1 VIEDVG
7 PQKILIL
14 GHRKI
19 NCLVLRTLHL
29 NATGGYFSFFLTA
42 SLVTRKVR
50 AYTSVALIPDQEKL
64 TRCQRFDLESGSP
77 GGYMPTRRDV
87 LKASLLASAAVA
99 AAKGISPFYVG
110 MNAVPRY
117 SGQLIDEDT
126 LVFPVSGAGRDRLL
140 LDFGWRF
147 HFGHADN
154 PSQDFGFGSSSG
166 GNFQKSGNF
175 MPAGAIAF
183 DDSDWRSLDLP
194 HDWAVELP
202 FQNDPDLSSKG
213 FYPLGRKYPATSVG
227 WYRRVFELPAEDA
240 GKRITIEFD
249 GAYRE
254 TMVVFNGF
262 YLGHHSG
269 GYDPF
274 TFDVSDFAY
283 LGQRNVLLVRV
294 DATQSDGWFYEGAGI
309 YRHVWLVKTNPL
321 HVKQWGTFVR
331 SQVRADEASL
341 SILTEVSNHG
351 NAGRDARVLSI
362 ILDPSGQPVG
372 KHAAAFASIPAG
384 AEQSY
389 RQEIVVKRPGLWS
402 LEERLIYK
410 LVTEV
415 QAEGQV
421 VDRYET
427 PFGIRTTEF
436 DAEKGL
442 LLNGKSVK
450 LKGTCNHQDHAG
462 VGAALP
468 DAVQNYRIR
477 KLQEMGCNSIRTSH
491 NPPTPELLD
500 ACDQKGMLV
509 FDETRMMSSNPEG
522 LSQFENLVRRDRNHP
537 SVLMWSMGNEEGQA
551 NTARGTLI
559 LTAMKAVATRHDGSR
574 PVSIAPAGAIG
585 TGGLA
590 VCDVAGYN
598 YMDPGAEA
606 FHKAHPD
613 KPVMGTETVSAV
625 GTRGIYVTDRAR
637 GFVSSY
643 DPYTTTGR
651 ASAEGWWRF
660 CNERP
665 WLSGGFV
672 WTGFDY
678 RGEPSPYGWP
688 NISSQYGIIDT
699 CGFPKN
705 SFYYYQSWWA
715 TKPVLHLFPHWNW
728 PGMEGKEIAVW
739 AYSNLD
745 RVELFLNGQNL
756 GAKDVKRD
764 SHVAWIVKYAPG
776 FIEAQG
782 WKDGKQV
789 MTTRRE
795 TTDSAAKLLVH
806 ADREEVSADGEDV
819 AMFGVEVQD
828 ADGRTVPIT
837 DNEVTFR
844 VSGAGKLIGV
854 GNGDP
859 TDHASDKGTSRKAFS
874 GFCMAL
880 VQSSNTAGVITV
892 QATSPGLAPASVTI
906 RARPVKLR
914 PQVPVWQR
922 EVPSGPGITGLWR
935 PVPAPVGSS
944 DSFISTLV
952 GINTVFVL
960 RQYGGKLKGTVEG
973 SGGFFGGDDVP
984 SPIVDG
990 TVAGDR
996 VAFKSGNSN
1005 FAGTVNADRIEL
1017 QRSVNLPW
1025 ETPTPPKEEPGRP
1038 AIGPAP
1044 DGSDPSIDISWQMP
1058 SSIPVALR
1066 RVER

>member
-1 VIEDVG
+1 
-7 PQKILIL
+7 
-14 GHRKI
+14 
-19 NCLVLRTLHL
+19 
-29 NATGGYFSFFLTA
+29 
-42 SLVTRKVR
+42 
-50 AYTSVALIPDQEKL
+50 
-64 TRCQRFDLESGSP
+64 
-77 GGYMPTRRDV
+77 MPTRRDV
-87 LKASLLASAAVA
+87 LKASLLAPAAVA
-99 AAKGISPFYVG
+99 AARGISPFDLA
-110 MNAVPRY
+110 MNTVP
-117 SGQLIDEDT
+117 EDSAPLTAETT
-126 LVFPVSGAGRDRLL
+126 LASATPGAGRERLL
-140 LDFGWRF
+140 FDFGWRF
-147 HFGHADN
+147 HFGHADDT
-154 PSQDFGFGSSSG
+154 SKDFGFGSSSV
-166 GNFQKSGNF
+166 GNFQKTGNF
-175 MPAGAIAF
+175 LPACAIAF
-183 DDSDWRSLDLP
+183 DDSDWRGLDLP

-227 WYRRVFELPAEDA
+227 WYRRVFDLPVEDA

-262 YLGHHSG
+262 YIGRHSG

-274 TFDVSDFAY
+274 TFDVSEFAY
-283 LGQRNVLLVRV
+283 FGQRNVLLVRV

-309 YRHVWLVKTNPL
+309 YRHVWLVKTNPQ
-321 HVKQWGTFVR
+321 HVKQWGTFVK
-331 SQVRADEASL
+331 SQVYAGEASL

-351 NAGRDARVLSI
+351 AAARDVRVISTV
-362 ILDPSGQPVG
+362 LDPSGQAVG
-372 KHAAAFASIPAG
+372 KHAAAPASIPAG
-384 AEQSY
+384 GDLSY
-389 RQEIVVKRPGLWS
+389 RQQTVVKQPLLWS
-402 LEERLIYK
+402 LEDRHLYK

-415 QAEGQV
+415 QADGQV
-421 VDRYET
+421 VDRCET
-427 PFGIRTTEF
+427 PFGIRTAEF

-442 LLNGKSVK
+442 LVNGKSVK

-468 DAVQNYRIR
+468 DAVQYYRVS

-500 ACDQKGMLV
+500 ACDQMGMLV

-537 SVLMWSMGNEEGQA
+537 SVFMWSMGNEEGQA

-559 LTAMKAVATRHDGSR
+559 LTAIKAVATRHDGSR

-590 VCDVAGYN
+590 VGDIAGYN
-598 YMDPGAEA
+598 YMDPGAEE
-606 FHKAHPD
+606 FHKKHPE

-625 GTRGIYVTDRAR
+625 GTRGIYVTDRAK

-660 CNERP
+660 CNARP
-665 WLSGGFV
+665 WLSGGFI

-678 RGEPSPYGWP
+678 RGEPSPYQWP

-699 CGFPKN
+699 CGFPKD
-705 SFYYYQSWWA
+705 SFYYYQSWWTA
-715 TKPVLHLFPHWNW
+715 KPVLHLFPHWNW

-745 RVELFLNGQNL
+745 QVELFLNGLSL
-756 GAKDVKRD
+756 GAKDARKD

-776 FIEAQG
+776 SLEARG

-789 MTTRRE
+789 MTTRRD
-795 TTDSAAKLLVH
+795 TTGAAAKLVMR
-806 ADREEVSADGEDV
+806 ADRGGVSADGEDV
-819 AMFGVEVQD
+819 AMFAVEVQD
-828 ADGRTVPIT
+828 AQGRTVPIT
-837 DNEVTFR
+837 ENEVTFR
-844 VSGAGKLIGV
+844 VAGAGKLIGV

-859 TDHASDKGTSRKAFS
+859 TDHAPDKGTLRKAFS

-880 VQSSNTAGVITV
+880 VQSSKAAGNITV
-892 QATSPGLAPASVTI
+892 EATSAGLASSTMTI
-906 RARPVKLR
+906 AAKPVKLR
-914 PQVPVWQR
+914 PQVAGWER
-922 EVPSGPGITGLWR
+922 EVPSGSGVTGLWR
-935 PVPAPVGSS
+935 PVLASAGPS
-944 DSFISTLV
+944 DDFISMIV
-952 GINTVFVL
+952 GVNTVFTL
-960 RQYGGKLKGTVEG
+960 RQDGSKLTGTVEG
-973 SGGFFGGDDVP
+973 GAGFFGGDDVP
-984 SPIVDG
+984 SPIVEGRVD
-990 TVAGDR
+990 GDR

-1005 FAGTVNADRIEL
+1005 FTGTLKGDRIEL

-1044 DGSDPSIDISWQMP
+1044 DGSDPSIDVSWQMP
-1058 SSIPVALR
+1058 SSIPVVLH